1 MISLLIHMFVKDSDN
16 LNDARVRIRYG
27 KFASIVGMICNIILF
42 AGKLSVGVLSGS
54 IAIVSDSFNNL
65 SDAATCFINLFGFFL
80 SGKPADKDH
89 PFGHGRIEYITGL
102 IMSFLIVLIGFEFLR
117 TSIDRIIHPTVLTF
131 SPVMAGVL
139 LGSILVKAWMYFFYV
154 RVGKRISSQTII
166 AASVDSYSDIAI
178 TLVTLISLL
187 ISVYFKITIDGY
199 VGVGVSIF
207 VLYAGYTVAKDALSP
222 LLGNEPDPTIV
233 ESLKE
238 LLTTDKNVLGV
249 HDVIVH
255 DYGPGRMIASA
266 HVEVSSTSNFM
277 EIHDEVDLLE
287 KSIGEKMHI
296 PITIHMDPIDMD
308 DSSTKEIRNSITQI
322 VNLLSDK
329 LSIHDFRMVTGKTHT
344 NLIFDIAVPF
354 EYDLSDEEIR
364 DKIQDE
370 LTKLY
375 PTLFYLVIQFDRSF
389 L

>member
-1 MISLLIHMFVKDSDN
+1 MISFLIHMFVKDSDN

-27 KFASIVGMICNIILF
+27 KFASIVGMICNIVLF

-117 TSIDRIIHPTVLTF
+117 TSIDRIIHPTVLIF

-154 RVGKRISSQTII
+154 RVGKRIGSQTII

-222 LLGNEPDPTIV
+222 LLGNEPDPTVV

-287 KSIGEKMHI
+287 KSIGEKLHI

-308 DSSTKEIRNSITQI
+308 DSSTKEIRNSVIQI

-354 EYDLSDEEIR
+354 EYDLSDDEIR
-364 DKIQDE
+364 DKIQDA

>member
-1 MISLLIHMFVKDSDN
+1 MISILIRLFVKDSDN
-16 LNDARVRIRYG
+16 LSDPKVRIRYG
-27 KFASIVGMICNIILF
+27 KFASITGMICNIILF
-42 AGKLSVGVLSGS
+42 ACKLAAGVFSGS

-80 SGKPADKDH
+80 SAKPADHDH

-102 IMSFLIVLIGFEFLR
+102 VMAFIIAFIGIQFFR
-117 TSIDRIIHPTVLTF
+117 TSIDRIIHPTNLAF
-131 SPVMAGVL
+131 SPVIAGVL
-139 LGSILVKAWMYFFYV
+139 IGSIIVKGWMFLFY
-154 RVGKRISSQTII
+154 RRIGKRIASQTII
-166 AASVDSYSDIAI
+166 ASSVDSYSDIAI
-178 TLVTLISLL
+178 TTVTLISLI
-187 ISVYFKITIDGY
+187 ISVYFKIVIDGY

-207 VLYAGYTVAKDALSP
+207 VLYSGFNVARDALSP
-222 LLGNEPDPTIV
+222 LLGNEPDPAVV
-233 ESLKE
+233 EQLKE
-238 LLTTDKNVLGV
+238 LLTSNKNVLGV

-287 KSIGEKMHI
+287 KRIADQLHI

-308 DSSTKEIRNSITQI
+308 DASTKDLRKNVTQI
-322 VNLLSDK
+322 VNSLSDK

-354 EYDLSDEEIR
+354 DYSLSDEEIR
-364 DKIQDE
+364 VKIQDE
-370 LTKLY
+370 LAQLY
-375 PTLFYLVIQFDRSF
+375 PKVFYLVIQFDRSF

>member
-1 MISLLIHMFVKDSDN
+1 MISLLIHTFVKDSDN

-222 LLGNEPDPTIV
+222 LLGNEPDPTVV

-238 LLTTDKNVLGV
+238 LLTSDKNVLGV

-266 HVEVSSTSNFM
+266 HVEVCSTSKFM
-277 EIHDEVDLLE
+277 EIHDAVDLLE
-287 KSIGEKMHI
+287 KSIGEIMHI

-308 DSSTKEIRNSITQI
+308 DSSTTETRNSVTQI

-354 EYDLSDEEIR
+354 GYNLSDEEIR